1 MMYYNTLRQNM
12 AKIKL
17 QERREEMKILND
29 LRLKLERPLWALDP
43 ELALIDTILNEN
55 PRLYEIVVA
64 DIKDL
69 NKSSTVGRQ
78 DSPTVEQVVRAA
90 LYKEMKKLDYRE
102 LEYAQEDSRICG
114 TFIKLEGRSPFSFEM
129 FQKYISKIRAES
141 LRALMVEINRIMMQE
156 GGIEDGKRLRTDS
169 TAVET
174 DIHYPTNNS
183 LIWDCIKTSH
193 RLLKKLE
200 ETGEIKKVRNY
211 RKQGKKNEFKIN
223 NTKNKEKRAEL
234 FEKQLK
240 LFRTSINQVKR
251 VVGEVI
257 AGVDLVALS
266 IVGELK
272 GLLPKMEKIYDISY
286 RHELLGES
294 VPNREKIFSIYED
307 HTDILVKGAREAAFG
322 HKVNL
327 TTGRSNLILD
337 CEIVDGNPR
346 DSILYEGVL
355 ERVRSDYGL
364 RPRDMVTDGGYAS
377 LSNQE
382 KAKEYGIVNIVFNKI
397 VGSLKNVV
405 TSVQMETRLK
415 KWRSGMEAVIS
426 NLKRGF
432 HLFRCEWKGRDHF
445 DAKVLWSVIAYNIR
459 VMTGFMLGKL
469 MPQPQ

>member
-1 MMYYNTLRQNM
+1 M

-29 LRLKLERPLWALDP
+29 LRLKLEKPIWALAP
-43 ELALIDTILNEN
+43 ELALVDTILNEN
-55 PRLYEIVVA
+55 PRLYKIVA
-64 DIKDL
+64 PDIMEL

-114 TFIKLEGRSPFSFEM
+114 VFIKLEGRSPFSFEV
-129 FQKYISKIRAES
+129 FQKYISRIRSES
-141 LRALMVEINRIMMQE
+141 LRALMVEINRIMMGE
-156 GGIEDGKRLRTDS
+156 EGIEDGRSLRTDS
-169 TAVET
+169 TVVET

-183 LIWDCIKTSH
+183 LIWDCMKTSH

-200 ETGEIKKVRNY
+200 ETGKIKKVRNY

-223 NTKNKEKRAEL
+223 NTKNKEKREEL
-234 FEKQLK
+234 FKKQLK
-240 LFRTSINQVKR
+240 LFRMSINQVKK
-251 VVGEVI
+251 VLEDIIVG
-257 AGVDLVALS
+257 ADLGVLS
-266 IVGELK
+266 ILSELK
-272 GLLPKMEKIYDISY
+272 GLWPKMEKVYAISY

-294 VPNREKIFSIYED
+294 VPNGEKIFSIYED
-307 HTDILVKGAREAAFG
+307 HTDIIVKGSREVAFG

-327 TTGRSNLILD
+327 ATGRSNLILD
-337 CEIVDGNPR
+337 CEITDGNPK
-346 DSILYEGVL
+346 DSTLYEGVL
-355 ERVRSDYGL
+355 ERVKNDYGL

-377 LSNQE
+377 LRNQE
-382 KAKEYGIVNIVFNKI
+382 KAREYGIVNIVFNKI

-405 TSVQMETRLK
+405 SSVQMETRLK

-432 HLFRCEWKGRDHF
+432 HLFRCEWKGRNHF

-459 VMTGFMLGKL
+459 VITCLMVEKL
-469 MPQPQ
+469 TPQPQ